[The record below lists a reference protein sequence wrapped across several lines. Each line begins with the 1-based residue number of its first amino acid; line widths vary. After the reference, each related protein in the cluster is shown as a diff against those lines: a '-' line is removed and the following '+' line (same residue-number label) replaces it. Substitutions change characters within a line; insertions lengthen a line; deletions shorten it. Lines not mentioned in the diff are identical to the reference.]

1 MEGININELE
11 RQKAESIKNTGK
23 YIEINLLI
31 GEKDEMPIAGIEIKH
46 IGLLEIAMAIQS
58 LQEIEQSL
66 LQRYPIVKEILKHIS
81 LEETIEV
88 EKNSITKRGK
98 EKQ

>member
-1 MEGININELE
+1 MQELNMRELE
-11 RQKAESIKNTGK
+11 RQRAESIKNTGK
-23 YIEINLLI
+23 YLEISLLI
-31 GEKDEMPIAGIEIKH
+31 GEKDETPVAH
-46 IGLLEIAMAIQS
+46 IDLKKVGPLEIAMAIQS

-66 LQRYPIVKEILKHIS
+66 LQRYPIVKEVLKHIS